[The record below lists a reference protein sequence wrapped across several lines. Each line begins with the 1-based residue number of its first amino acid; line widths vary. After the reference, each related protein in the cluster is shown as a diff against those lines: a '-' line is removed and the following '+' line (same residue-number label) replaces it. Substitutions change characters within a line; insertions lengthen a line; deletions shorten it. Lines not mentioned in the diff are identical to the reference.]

1 MDIFFDNVA
10 TIIEQALAHVG
21 RTADLAMCVTYFEV
35 GRLIVEQE
43 QKGKPRA
50 GYRLKSLKELS
61 KYLNAR
67 FGKGFSETNLKNAR
81 QFYQVYAPAI
91 RQTLSD
97 ELEEGVQ
104 KKGKRQTLSDES
116 GSRKQQTLSVKS
128 KKDLLSAKIS
138 GSPPKNQLSIGISLP
153 FRLSWS
159 HYQVLM
165 RIKNDNERRFYEIE
179 AVNQQWS
186 LADLKRQYNSS
197 LYERLALSRDKAGVM
212 RLAKEGRNEREVQTC
227 GILLQRLLLD
237 RSSN

>member
-10 TIIEQALAHVG
+10 AIIEQARAHVG

-97 ELEEGVQ
+97 E
-104 KKGKRQTLSDES
+104 S

-128 KKDLLSAKIS
+128 KKDQLPAKIS
-138 GSPPKNQLSIGISLP
+138 GSLPKN
-153 FRLSWS
+153 
-159 HYQVLM
+159 
-165 RIKNDNERRFYEIE
+165 
-179 AVNQQWS
+179 
-186 LADLKRQYNSS
+186 
-197 LYERLALSRDKAGVM
+197 SRNH
-212 RLAKEGRNEREVQTC
+212 AK
-227 GILLQRLLLD
+227 
-237 RSSN
+237 